1 MNRRS
6 LLRTSVVMVLAAAL
20 LPSSVVAQEV
30 SLKELVGS
38 WIFVSAQDVKPD
50 GTKVDPW
57 GPNPKGVA
65 MYDAK
70 GRFTFMIMRSDLPK
84 FASNNRAQATAE
96 EGKAV
101 AQGMIAFYGTYT
113 VNDGVLT
120 TRIEGSSYPNLIG
133 GEQKRIIT
141 SLTGDKLRYTNPTT
155 STGTKAESV
164 WRRAK

>member
-1 MNRRS
+1 MAMES
-6 LLRTSVVMVLAAAL
+6 TEG
-20 LPSSVVAQEV
+20 LP
-30 SLKELVGS
+30 
-38 WIFVSAQDVKPD
+38 
-50 GTKVDPW
+50 
-57 GPNPKGVA
+57 
-65 MYDAK
+65 
-70 GRFTFMIMRSDLPK
+70 TFMIMRSDLPK

-113 VNDGVLT
+113 VNNGVLT

-141 SLTGDKLRYTNPTT
+141 SLTEDELRYTNPTT
-155 STGTKAESV
+155 STGTKAEAA